1 MRLISLVAGVVPLVA
16 MPFVAAAALPRDTDP
31 LLSSAQ
37 MWASKNRPEL
47 ARDNLA
53 KILKAKPDHAGA
65 LLTLGLLEIRSNQPD
80 EAAKHLA
87 HLQKSAPNAPETRE
101 LAEAY
106 RIATTD
112 RQTMAR
118 VRLLART
125 GKGDEASALL
135 KRLFPTGAPAGALGV
150 EYWQIIASAPK
161 GFAAARAGLESR
173 LKADPRD
180 TEAALALAELLIGEG
195 AETRPQGMKRI
206 VTLAAQPATDRVRA
220 LQIWRRGLVSAGE
233 DLAYMP
239 WFEDFARLQPDDKEI
254 NGMLKALQ
262 GAKVAQQR
270 LLADPN
276 YQTQQRGLR
285 LLDKGQLADAE
296 SALFSALKARGDDP
310 ELLGGIGLL
319 RLRQGQHSEAVRY
332 FSQAKARAKED
343 DQGKWIDLITTA
355 RFWGALAAA
364 EVAQAA
370 GRFDAAEASIK
381 QALALQPNDADALS
395 AWGGLQAARRDSKGA
410 EALFRRALAIQP
422 DHQGAL
428 RGLAEMLSAAGR
440 VAEAQ
445 NLLQAFARR
454 FPSNRTDTQAI
465 EADLLKAQADQF
477 LVVGQN
483 GRALDALE
491 RAVKLSP
498 SAAWTRFAL
507 ARLYQRL
514 ALPDLGAAV
523 MAEGAQAAPAT
534 ANPEMHYARA
544 LYLSLADQLDAAQQA
559 LNAVPAAQRSPA
571 MQQLATRLTIG
582 LRLVEAR
589 RLQSI
594 GRADAAEAVLQA
606 VTPVAAADPDLLA
619 DVAAAWIDAG
629 QANRGLALV
638 RGWLDRQPAA
648 AAPEMRVRYARLLS
662 RARHDRDLTAWLDTL
677 DALPTLTA
685 PQRADV
691 LALRSDVAYRQVSA
705 LQAAGN
711 YAAAQ
716 AALAKLAPTPAQA
729 TADPTAQRRYWLA
742 EADLAF
748 ARKQPAQAATWA
760 QRALALSDTDN
771 DARLTLARALQE
783 QKQSDAALKV
793 LAEVLN
799 RAARDDL
806 DIRLGAARRL
816 TVLRRDD
823 QAEAILRDLAPL
835 FPDSPA
841 LTVQTGRLA
850 QARQQ
855 YDTAAALYQKARDQE
870 QASGIRPEP
879 NGEPT
884 AAQAALDD
892 LDARRQGRVETA
904 YYTSSKSG
912 DDGISRFNLT
922 EVPVYGRVPFGYH
935 GHAFAHA
942 DQLRLSSGRLDG
954 QADTARDYGKIA
966 ALGNQSLPY
975 GGEQQAKGT
984 FLAAGYEADQWRA
997 DIGLTPS
1004 TFPVSYLTG
1013 GLRLN
1018 GEWQDNT
1025 WSVDVSR
1032 RPVTSSVLSFAGAKD
1047 PVTGEVWGGV
1057 RRTGSTVRLSR
1068 DLNEAVSVSGAVG
1081 VGVLS
1086 GENVPTNRELSLRSG
1101 VDWTVLNDAD
1111 QRVNTGMTLSWSQY
1125 GQNLGGYT
1133 FGQGGYYSPQSNV
1146 SLGVPIEWTGRQG
1159 WWSWQLAGALGYS
1172 QTRSDGSDFYPDR
1185 PDLQAAAV
1193 SRANALGFGAPVRDG
1208 SSGGGVSY
1216 SAQGALEARVTPQWV
1231 LGGLFQFDRSEDY
1244 APDRFALYL
1253 RYHFEPQKGAV
1264 PYPPRPVTPYSRY

>member
-1 MRLISLVAGVVPLVA
+1 MRFISLVAGVVPMVA
-16 MPFVAAAALPRDTDP
+16 VPMAAAAALPRDTDP
-31 LLSSAQ
+31 LLGSAQ
-37 MWASKNRPEL
+37 MWVLKNRPDL

-135 KRLFPTGAPAGALGV
+135 KRLFPAGAPAGTLGI
-150 EYWQIIASAPK
+150 EYWRIIASAPK
-161 GFAAARAGLESR
+161 GFAAARAGLEAR
-173 LKADPRD
+173 LKADSRD
-180 TEAALALAELLIGEG
+180 TEVALALAELLIGEG

-206 VTLAAQPATDRVRA
+206 VALAAQPESDRARA

-233 DLAYMP
+233 DLAYLS

-270 LLADPN
+270 LLADPH
-276 YQTQQRGLR
+276 YQAQQRGLR
-285 LLDKGQLADAE
+285 WLEKGQLADAE
-296 SALFSALKARGDDP
+296 QALFGALKVRGDDP
-310 ELLGGIGLL
+310 ELVGGIGLL

-332 FSQAKARAKED
+332 FAKAKTLAKED

-355 RFWGALAAA
+355 RFWGTLAAA

-370 GRFDAAEASIK
+370 GRFESAEASIK

-395 AWGGLQAARRDSKGA
+395 AWGGLQTARRDSKGA
-410 EALFRRALAIQP
+410 EVLFRRALAVQP

-428 RGLAEMLSAAGR
+428 RGLAETLSAAGR

-523 MAEGAQAAPAT
+523 MAEGAQVAPAT

-559 LNAVPAAQRSPA
+559 LNVVPVAQRSPA
-571 MQQLATRLTIG
+571 MQQFSTRLTIG
-582 LRLVEAR
+582 LRLAEAR
-589 RLQSI
+589 RL
-594 GRADAAEAVLQA
+594 RAAGQAEAAESVLQA
-606 VTPVAAADPDLLA
+606 VTPVAAQDPDLLA
-619 DVAAAWIDAG
+619 DVATAWIDAG
-629 QANRGLALV
+629 QANRGLTLV
-638 RGWLDRQPAA
+638 RGWLDRQPATA
-648 AAPEMRVRYARLLS
+648 ALEIRLRYARLLE
-662 RARHDRDLTAWLDTL
+662 RARHDRDLAAWLDTL
-677 DALPTLTA
+677 DALPSLTA
-685 PQRADV
+685 PQRADLV
-691 LALRSDVAYRQVSA
+691 ALRSDMAYRQVSA
-705 LQAAGN
+705 LQTAGN

-716 AALAKLAPTPAQA
+716 QALAKLAPAS
-729 TADPTAQRRYWLA
+729 TADPLAQRRYALA
-742 EADLAF
+742 EADLAL

-760 QRALALSDTDN
+760 QRALVHVESDN
-771 DARLTLARALQE
+771 EARLTLARALQE
-783 QKQSDAALKV
+783 QKQTDAALKV
-793 LAEVLN
+793 LAEVLA
-799 RAARDDL
+799 RAASDDL
-806 DIRLGAARRL
+806 NTRLGAARRL

-855 YDTAAALYQKARDQE
+855 YDSAAALYQKAREQE
-870 QASGIRPEP
+870 KASGVSPEP

-884 AAQAALDD
+884 AAQAALAD

-922 EVPVYGRVPFGYH
+922 EMPVYGRVPVGYH

-942 DQLRLSSGRLDG
+942 DQLQLSAGRLNG

-1004 TFPVSYLTG
+1004 AFPVSYLTG

-1101 VDWTVLNDAD
+1101 VDWTVLNDVD
-1111 QRVNTGMTLSWSQY
+1111 QRVNTGMSLSWSQY

-1253 RYHFEPQKGAV
+1253 RYHFDPQKGSV